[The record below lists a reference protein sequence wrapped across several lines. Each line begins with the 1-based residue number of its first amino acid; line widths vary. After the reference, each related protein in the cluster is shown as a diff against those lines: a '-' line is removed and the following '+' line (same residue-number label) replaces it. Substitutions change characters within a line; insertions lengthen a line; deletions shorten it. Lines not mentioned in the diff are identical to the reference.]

1 MNDNN
6 FSYIPCELRSA
17 VPNGAVTA
25 ADMVKDY
32 KQGLTQEAINDIVL
46 GKAIGASF
54 SASSNSAVVNG
65 NVAPTVSVSL
75 MATVDPAVDSIDI
88 YRNGVE
94 QPIGHTEKSGE
105 TGVSSLNATN
115 SVAVQIDAVGYR
127 AEFKIGD
134 YVKPLAQSL
143 FGVYFGYG
151 DSDFSNLVMKG
162 QMRTGVGGNYTINV
176 QAASK
181 KLYIVV
187 PQNKNIN
194 HAYYGLLDL
203 LFMNSSGTPINDAES
218 IYNGYKYYESYATYS
233 NLNMTIKIE

>member
-1 MNDNN
+1 MKGNDVTL
-6 FSYIPCELRSA
+6 IPNELASA
-17 VPNGAVTA
+17 VPGGAVTGA
-25 ADMVKDY
+25 NMIRDH

-46 GKAIGASF
+46 GKAINASF
-54 SASSNSAVVNG
+54 SASSNSADVNG
-65 NVAPTVSVSL
+65 IGNGAPTVIVSL
-75 MATVDPAVDSIDI
+75 SATVDPAVDSIEI
-88 YRNGVE
+88 YRNGTE
-94 QPIGHTEKSGE
+94 EPIGQSSEAGV
-105 TGVSSLNATN
+105 TGLTASD
-115 SVAVQIDAVGYR
+115 SVIVQKEAIGYR

-134 YVKPLAQSL
+134 YVKPVAQSVY
-143 FGVYFGYG
+143 GVYFGYG

-187 PQNKNIN
+187 PHDKDIN

-203 LFMNSSGTPINDAES
+203 LFVDPNGTPINDAES
-218 IYNGYKYYESYATYS
+218 IYNGFKYYESYATYS